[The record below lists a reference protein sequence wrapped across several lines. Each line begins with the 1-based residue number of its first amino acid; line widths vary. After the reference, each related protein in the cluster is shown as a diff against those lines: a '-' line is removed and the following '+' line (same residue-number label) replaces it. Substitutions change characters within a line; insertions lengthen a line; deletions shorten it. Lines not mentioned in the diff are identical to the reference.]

1 MSASSLK
8 AMASRWPSSA
18 HSFARCCPRAA
29 PTSTSTT
36 TTKKASSFSTTTAA
50 AARPVCLAQTALRPQ
65 QYTAVVVARSAQGGV
80 ATRARPSSIVS
91 SAARCFSS
99 SSRTYA
105 AAASAS
111 SSSSSSGASS
121 SSANP
126 SKLDWNSFFKLRLR
140 RRRIQL
146 IFSVGAGVLGGAA
159 GAIILSTGMA
169 EPLVMQI
176 PLDPFVTLGLMTLA
190 CAGMGWLVGPSIG
203 NQVFYL
209 LNHRYKAQ
217 MIQKE
222 VEFFARV
229 KKNRVDPS
237 NSSAGNP
244 VPDFYGEKIQ
254 SVAGYRQWL
263 KDQRAFNK
271 KKTANFV

>member
-1 MSASSLK
+1 MSTSLKALAARWPGPATSRARTVARSCPKASSLST
-8 AMASRWPSSA
+8 APVCLAQAPLRRQPFARPNHSLAAASRLSPKT
-18 HSFARCCPRAA
+18 RP
-29 PTSTSTT
+29 TT
-36 TTKKASSFSTTTAA
+36 TTTVTIAA
-50 AARPVCLAQTALRPQ
+50 AARPF
-65 QYTAVVVARSAQGGV
+65 
-80 ATRARPSSIVS
+80 S
-91 SAARCFSS
+91 SAASS
-99 SSRTYA
+99 A
-105 AAASAS
+105 APSAS
-111 SSSSSSGASS
+111 SKPA
-121 SSANP
+121 
-126 SKLDWNSFFKLRLR
+126 LDWNSFFKLRLR
-140 RRRIQL
+140 RRRVQL
-146 IFSVGAGVLGGAA
+146 AFSVTTGILGGGG
-159 GAIILSTGMA
+159 GAILLSTGLA

-203 NQVFYL
+203 NQVFYI

-217 MIQKE
+217 MIEKE
-222 VEFFARV
+222 SQFFARV

-254 SVAGYRQWL
+254 SVSGYRQWL

>member
-1 MSASSLK
+1 
-8 AMASRWPSSA
+8 
-18 HSFARCCPRAA
+18 
-29 PTSTSTT
+29 
-36 TTKKASSFSTTTAA
+36 
-50 AARPVCLAQTALRPQ
+50 
-65 QYTAVVVARSAQGGV
+65 
-80 ATRARPSSIVS
+80 
-91 SAARCFSS
+91 
-99 SSRTYA
+99 
-105 AAASAS
+105 
-111 SSSSSSGASS
+111 
-121 SSANP
+121 
-126 SKLDWNSFFKLRLR
+126 
-140 RRRIQL
+140 
-146 IFSVGAGVLGGAA
+146 
-159 GAIILSTGMA
+159 MA

-244 VPDFYGEKIQ
+244 GTMPPWSMDGLLLTFHSARLLRRENPERVRI
-254 SVAGYRQWL
+254 
-263 KDQRAFNK
+263 
-271 KKTANFV
+271 